1 MICKYILYF
10 SYSNI
15 HMTMKNN
22 KIALLISTL
31 SLSIIMTSCSDSLSD
46 NTDGRLRYWIST
58 LASDDFEGR
67 APGTEGGQLTKNF
80 ISQTFQDLDL
90 DSIDGNYFLD
100 VPTSEITLKDSSYLT
115 LSFRGNDRKMINGKE
130 VVFWTKQ
137 ARDYRKIRDS
147 EVVFVGYGIVAPE
160 YNWNDYEG
168 IDVTGKTVVILVND
182 PGFATGKLRL
192 FNGRSMTYYGR
203 WTYKFE
209 EAARQGAAAA
219 IIVHEEE
226 PAAYP
231 WSVVENSWQ
240 GPQLDLQ
247 RDDLGADR
255 VTLEGWIRDKS
266 LNDVLNFT
274 GFDYDGLKQIA
285 LEKTF
290 SAFPL
295 RGLTLSSEIHNKV
308 RYLQSHNIAAIK
320 KGNVRP
326 DEYILFMAHWDHLG
340 IMELTEPGQD
350 IIVNGAVDNAT
361 GVASVL
367 EFAKRFSEVET
378 DRSIMFL
385 AVTLE
390 ESGLLGSE
398 YFAKYPPVDLSN
410 IVAGF
415 NYDAILPTGL
425 TNDMVVVGYG
435 ASELEDLLE
444 QELEKSGRYINP
456 DPNPEKGYF
465 YRSDHIS
472 LAKRGV
478 PMLYADGGFDL
489 VEGGKDAGFAIEEEY
504 RLNAYHGVA
513 DEYEESWNLEGLNQ
527 SIDVIFNI
535 SKELAN
541 NSQWPN
547 WYEGNEFK
555 STRDISRS
563 GK

>member
-1 MICKYILYF
+1 
-10 SYSNI
+10 
-15 HMTMKNN
+15 MTMQIN
-22 KIALLISTL
+22 KTHSLLFLVGIF
-31 SLSIIMTSCSDSLSD
+31 IFITSCSDSLSD
-46 NTDGRLRYWIST
+46 TTDGRLRYWIST
-58 LASDDFEGR
+58 LSSDEFEGR
-67 APGTEGGQLTKNF
+67 APGTQGGQLTKNF
-80 ISQTFQDLDL
+80 ISKTFQDLNL
-90 DSIDGNYFLD
+90 DPVNDSYFLD

-115 LSFRGNDRKMINGKE
+115 LSFRGNDRKMITGDE

-137 ARDYRKIRDS
+137 AREYRKIRDS

-168 IDVTGKTVVILVND
+168 IDVKGKTVVILVND

-219 IIVHEEE
+219 IVVHEEE

-255 VTLEGWIRDKS
+255 VILEGWIRDS
-266 LNDVLNFT
+266 TLTDVLNFT
-274 GFDYDGLKQIA
+274 GFNYESLKEIA

-308 RYLQSHNIAAIK
+308 RYLQSHNIAAVK
-320 KGNVRP
+320 KGSAQP

-340 IMELTEPGQD
+340 FMEGAQIGD
-350 IIVNGAVDNAT
+350 DKIANGAVDNAT
-361 GVASVL
+361 GVAAVF
-367 EFAKRFSEVET
+367 EFAKRFSEIET

-385 AVTLE
+385 AITLE

-398 YFAKYPPVDLSN
+398 YFAKYPPINLSN

-444 QELEKSGRYINP
+444 DELSKSSRYINP
-456 DPNPEKGYF
+456 DPNPDKGYF

-472 LAKRGV
+472 FAKRGV
-478 PMLYADGGFDL
+478 PVLYADGGFDL
-489 VEGGKDAGFAIEEEY
+489 VDGGKEAGFIIEEQY
-504 RLNAYHGVA
+504 RLDAYHGVA
-513 DEYEESWNLEGLNQ
+513 DEYNESWNLDGLNQ

-541 NSQWPN
+541 SSQWPN

-555 STRDISRS
+555 SIRDASRS

>member
-1 MICKYILYF
+1 M
-10 SYSNI
+10 
-15 HMTMKNN
+15 
-22 KIALLISTL
+22 
-31 SLSIIMTSCSDSLSD
+31 SCSDSLSD
-46 NTDGRLRYWIST
+46 TTDGRLRYWIST
-58 LASDDFEGR
+58 LASDEFEGR

-80 ISQTFQDLDL
+80 ISRTFQDLDL
-90 DSIDGNYFLD
+90 EPVDGNYLLD
-100 VPTSEITLKDSSYLT
+100 VPASEITLKDSSYLT
-115 LSFRGNDRKMINGKE
+115 MSFRGNDRKMIAGEE

-137 ARDYRKIRDS
+137 AREYRKIRDS

-168 IDVTGKTVVILVND
+168 IDVKGKTVIILIND

-255 VTLEGWIRDKS
+255 VILEGWIRDNS
-266 LNDVLNFT
+266 LDDILSFT
-274 GFDYDGLKQIA
+274 GFNYESLKEIA
-285 LEKTF
+285 LEATF
-290 SAFPL
+290 SPFLL

-308 RYLQSHNIAAIK
+308 RYLLSHNVAAIK
-320 KGNVRP
+320 KGTDRA

-340 IMELTEPGQD
+340 IMDATEPGED
-350 IIVNGAVDNAT
+350 SIANGAVDNAT
-361 GVASVL
+361 GIAAVL
-367 EFAKRFSEVET
+367 EFAKRFSEIDTE
-378 DRSIMFL
+378 RSIMFL
-385 AVTLE
+385 ALTLE

-398 YFAKYPPVDLSN
+398 YFAKYPPINLDN

-444 QELEKSGRYINP
+444 DELVKSGRYINP

-472 LAKRGV
+472 FAKRGV
-478 PMLYADGGFDL
+478 PVLYADGGFDL
-489 VEGGKDAGFAIEEEY
+489 VDGGREIGFIIEEQY
-504 RLNAYHGVA
+504 RLDAYHGVD
-513 DEYEESWNLEGLNQ
+513 DEYDENWNLDGLNQ

-535 SKELAN
+535 SNELAN
-541 NSQWPN
+541 SPQWPN

-555 STRDISRS
+555 AIRDLSRP
-563 GK
+563 

>member
-1 MICKYILYF
+1 
-10 SYSNI
+10 
-15 HMTMKNN
+15 MTMKIN
-22 KIALLISTL
+22 KIHFLLIVFAVL
-31 SLSIIMTSCSDSLSD
+31 SVISSCSDSLSET
-46 NTDGRLRYWIST
+46 TDGRLRYWIST
-58 LASDDFEGR
+58 LSSDDFEGR

-80 ISQTFQDLDL
+80 ISKTFQDLDL
-90 DSIDGNYFLD
+90 DPVNGSYFLD

-115 LSFRGNDRKMINGKE
+115 LSFRGNDRKMLAGDE

-137 ARDYRKIRDS
+137 AREYRKIRDS

-160 YNWNDYEG
+160 YNWNDYDG
-168 IDVTGKTVVILVND
+168 VDVKGKTVVILVND

-219 IIVHEEE
+219 IVIHEEE

-255 VTLEGWIRDKS
+255 VILEGWIRDS
-266 LNDVLNFT
+266 TLNDVINFT
-274 GFDYDGLKQIA
+274 GFDYESLKEIA

-308 RYLQSHNIAAIK
+308 RYLQSHNIAAVH
-320 KGNVRP
+320 KGTSNP

-340 IMELTEPGQD
+340 LKNGSQTGED
-350 IIVNGAVDNAT
+350 IIANGAVDNAT
-361 GVASVL
+361 GVAAVL
-367 EFAKRFSEVET
+367 EFAKRFSEIET
-378 DRSIMFL
+378 KRSIMFL

-398 YFAKYPPVDLSN
+398 YFAKYPPIDLSK

-444 QELEKSGRYINP
+444 YELKKSGRYINP
-456 DPNPEKGYF
+456 DPNPDKGYF

-472 LAKRGV
+472 FAKRGV
-478 PMLYADGGFDL
+478 PVLYADGGFDL
-489 VEGGKDAGFAIEEEY
+489 VDGGKEAGFLIEEQY
-504 RLNAYHGVA
+504 RLDAYHGVA
-513 DEYEESWNLEGLNQ
+513 DEYDNSWNLDGLNQ
-527 SIDVIFNI
+527 SIDAIFNI
-535 SKELAN
+535 SNELAN
-541 NSQWPN
+541 NSEWPN

-555 STRDISRS
+555 SIRDLSRS
-563 GK
+563 AK

>member
-1 MICKYILYF
+1 
-10 SYSNI
+10 
-15 HMTMKNN
+15 MTMNIN
-22 KIALLISTL
+22 KTYFLITISAFLLFLTN
-31 SLSIIMTSCSDSLSD
+31 CSDSLSD
-46 NTDGRLRYWIST
+46 TTDGRLRYWIST
-58 LASDDFEGR
+58 LSSDEFEGR

-80 ISQTFQDLDL
+80 ISQTFQDFNLDPV
-90 DSIDGNYFLD
+90 DGNYFLE
-100 VPTSEITLKDSSYLT
+100 VPTSEIILKDSSYLT
-115 LSFRGNDRKMINGKE
+115 LSFRGNDRKMITGKE

-137 ARDYRKIRDS
+137 AREYRKIRDS

-160 YNWNDYEG
+160 YNWNDYEEV
-168 IDVTGKTVVILVND
+168 DVKGKTVVILVND

-255 VTLEGWIRDKS
+255 VILEGWIRDHT

-274 GFDYDGLKQIA
+274 GFNYEALKEIA

-308 RYLQSHNIAAIK
+308 RYLQSHNIAAVK
-320 KGNVRP
+320 KGSVRP

-340 IMELTEPGQD
+340 VMDSIKPGED
-350 IIVNGAVDNAT
+350 NIANGAVDNAT
-361 GVASVL
+361 GVAAVL
-367 EFAKRFSEVET
+367 EFAKRFSQIDT

-398 YFAKYPPVDLSN
+398 YFAKYPPIDLTN

-444 QELEKSGRYINP
+444 DELEKSGRYVNP

-489 VEGGKDAGFAIEEEY
+489 VKGGKEAGFLIEEQY

-513 DEYEESWNLEGLNQ
+513 DEYDELWDLAGLNQ

-535 SKELAN
+535 SNELAN
-541 NSQWPN
+541 SSQWPN

-555 STRDISRS
+555 SIRDLSRA
-563 GK
+563 GR

>member
-1 MICKYILYF
+1 
-10 SYSNI
+10 
-15 HMTMKNN
+15 MKIN
-22 KIALLISTL
+22 KIHSSLLFLLGIS
-31 SLSIIMTSCSDSLSD
+31 IFITSCSDSLSD
-46 NTDGRLRYWIST
+46 TTDGRLRYWIST
-58 LASDDFEGR
+58 LSSDEFEGR

-80 ISQTFQDLDL
+80 ISKTFQNLNLDP
-90 DSIDGNYFLD
+90 IDGNYFLD
-100 VPTSEITLKDSSYLT
+100 VPASEITLKDSSYLT
-115 LSFRGNDRKMINGKE
+115 LSFRGNDRKMITGDE

-168 IDVTGKTVVILVND
+168 IDVKGKTVVILIND

-255 VTLEGWIRDKS
+255 VILEGWIKDS
-266 LNDVLNFT
+266 ILNDVLNFT
-274 GFDYDGLKQIA
+274 GFDYDSLKQIA

-308 RYLQSHNIAAIK
+308 RYLQSHNIAAVK
-320 KGNVRP
+320 KGIAYP

-340 IMELTEPGQD
+340 IVNSSQPGENN
-350 IIVNGAVDNAT
+350 IMNGAVDNAT
-361 GVASVL
+361 GVAAIL

-390 ESGLLGSE
+390 ESRLLGSE
-398 YFAKYPPVDLSN
+398 YFAKYPPIDLAN

-415 NYDAILPTGL
+415 NYDGILPTGL

-444 QELEKSGRYINP
+444 NELVKSGRYINP

-472 LAKRGV
+472 FAKRGV
-478 PMLYADGGFDL
+478 PVLYADGGFDL
-489 VEGGKDAGFAIEEEY
+489 VAGGKEAGFLIEEEY
-504 RLNAYHGVA
+504 RVDAYHGVA
-513 DEYEESWNLEGLNQ
+513 DEYDESWDLDGLNQ

-535 SKELAN
+535 SNELAN
-541 NSQWPN
+541 SQQWPN
-547 WYEGNEFK
+547 WYDGNEFK
-555 STRDISRS
+555 SIRDASRE

>member
-1 MICKYILYF
+1 
-10 SYSNI
+10 
-15 HMTMKNN
+15 
-22 KIALLISTL
+22 
-31 SLSIIMTSCSDSLSD
+31 
-46 NTDGRLRYWIST
+46 LRYWIST
-58 LASDDFEGR
+58 LSSDEFEGR
-67 APGTEGGQLTKNF
+67 APGTEGGKLTKNF
-80 ISQTFQDLDL
+80 ISQNFRNLNLDPVG
-90 DSIDGNYFLD
+90 DDYFLE
-100 VPTSEITLKDSSYLT
+100 VPASEITLKDDSYLT
-115 LSFRGNDRKMINGKE
+115 LSFRGNDRKMIAGEE
-130 VVFWTKQ
+130 VVSGLSKQEITERFETVKLYLLVMELLRLNMAGMITKELMSQ
-137 ARDYRKIRDS
+137 
-147 EVVFVGYGIVAPE
+147 
-160 YNWNDYEG
+160 
-168 IDVTGKTVVILVND
+168 GKTVVILIND

-192 FNGRSMTYYGR
+192 FNGKSMTYYGR

-255 VTLEGWIRDKS
+255 VILEGWIRDTT

-274 GFDYDGLKQIA
+274 GFDYAALKEIA

-295 RGLTLSSEIHNKV
+295 RGLTLNSELHNRV

-320 KGNVRP
+320 KGIKRP
-326 DEYILFMAHWDHLG
+326 DEYLLFMAHWDHLG
-340 IMELTEPGQD
+340 KMDLADPAED
-350 IIVNGAVDNAT
+350 NIVNGAVDNAT
-361 GVASVL
+361 GVAAVL

-378 DRSIMFL
+378 DRSILFL
-385 AVTLE
+385 TVTLE

-398 YFAKYPPVDLSN
+398 YFAKYPPIKLSN

-415 NYDAILPTGL
+415 NYDGILPTGL

-435 ASELEDLLE
+435 ASELEDLLDE
-444 QELEKSGRYINP
+444 ELQKNGRYINP

-489 VEGGKDAGFAIEEEY
+489 VEGGKEAGFLLEEQY
-504 RLNAYHGVA
+504 RLDSYHGVS
-513 DEYEESWNLEGLNQ
+513 DEYDSSWDLEGLNQ
-527 SIDVIFNI
+527 SIDVIFNV
-535 SKELAN
+535 SKDLAN
-541 NSQWPN
+541 SSQWPN
-547 WYEGNEFK
+547 WYEGNEFRAI
-555 STRDISRS
+555 RDASRP
-563 GK
+563 

>member
-1 MICKYILYF
+1 
-10 SYSNI
+10 
-15 HMTMKNN
+15 MTMKIN
-22 KIALLISTL
+22 KTHSLLLLLGISIL
-31 SLSIIMTSCSDSLSD
+31 ITSCSDSLSD
-46 NTDGRLRYWIST
+46 TTDGRLRYWIST
-58 LASDDFEGR
+58 LSSDEFEGR

-80 ISQTFQDLDL
+80 ISKTFQDFNLDP
-90 DSIDGNYFLD
+90 IDGSYFLD

-115 LSFRGNDRKMINGKE
+115 LSFRGNDRKMIAGDE

-137 ARDYRKIRDS
+137 AREYRKIRDS

-168 IDVTGKTVVILVND
+168 IDVKGKTVVILVND

-219 IIVHEEE
+219 IIIHEEE

-255 VTLEGWIRDKS
+255 VILEGWIRDS
-266 LNDVLNFT
+266 TLNDVLNFT
-274 GFDYDGLKQIA
+274 GFNYDSLKEIA

-308 RYLQSHNIAAIK
+308 RYLQSHNIAAVK
-320 KGNVRP
+320 KGITQP

-340 IMELTEPGQD
+340 IMDGAQLVED
-350 IIVNGAVDNAT
+350 KIANGAVDNAT
-361 GVASVL
+361 GVAAVL
-367 EFAKRFSEVET
+367 EFAKRFSEIET
-378 DRSIMFL
+378 DRSVMFL

-398 YFAKYPPVDLSN
+398 YFAKYPPIDLSN

-444 QELEKSGRYINP
+444 AELSKSGRYINP
-456 DPNPEKGYF
+456 DPNPDKGYF

-472 LAKRGV
+472 FAKRGV
-478 PMLYADGGFDL
+478 PVLYADGGFDL
-489 VEGGKDAGFAIEEEY
+489 VEGGKEAGFMIEEQY
-504 RLNAYHGVA
+504 RLDAYHGVG
-513 DEYEESWNLEGLNQ
+513 DEYDASWNLDGLNQ

-535 SKELAN
+535 SNELAN
-541 NSQWPN
+541 STQWPN
-547 WYEGNEFK
+547 WYDGNEFK
-555 STRDISRS
+555 SIRDISRS

>member
-1 MICKYILYF
+1 
-10 SYSNI
+10 
-15 HMTMKNN
+15 MKIN
-22 KIALLISTL
+22 KIHFSLIFIL
-31 SLSIIMTSCSDSLSD
+31 GISIFINSCSDSLSD
-46 NTDGRLRYWIST
+46 TTDGRLRYWIST
-58 LASDDFEGR
+58 LSSDEFEGR

-80 ISQTFQDLDL
+80 ISKTFQNLNLDPV
-90 DSIDGNYFLD
+90 DGSYFLD
-100 VPTSEITLKDSSYLT
+100 VPASEITLKDSSYLT
-115 LSFRGNDRKMINGKE
+115 LSFRGNDRKMITGDE

-168 IDVTGKTVVILVND
+168 IDVKGKTVVILIND

-255 VTLEGWIRDKS
+255 VILEGWIKDS
-266 LNDVLNFT
+266 ILNDVLNFT
-274 GFDYDGLKQIA
+274 GFDYDSLKQIA

-308 RYLQSHNIAAIK
+308 RYLQSHNIAAVK
-320 KGNVRP
+320 KGISHP

-340 IMELTEPGQD
+340 IVNSSQPGENN
-350 IIVNGAVDNAT
+350 IMNGAVDNAT
-361 GVASVL
+361 GVAAIL

-398 YFAKYPPVDLSN
+398 YFAKYPPIDLAN

-415 NYDAILPTGL
+415 NYDGILPTGL

-444 QELEKSGRYINP
+444 NELVKSGRYINP

-472 LAKRGV
+472 FAKRGV
-478 PMLYADGGFDL
+478 PVLYADGGFDL
-489 VEGGKDAGFAIEEEY
+489 VAGGKEAGFLIEEEY
-504 RLNAYHGVA
+504 RVDAYHGVA
-513 DEYEESWNLEGLNQ
+513 DEYDESWDLDGLNQ

-535 SKELAN
+535 SNELAN
-541 NSQWPN
+541 SQQWPN
-547 WYEGNEFK
+547 WYDGNEFK
-555 STRDISRS
+555 SIRDASRE

>member
-1 MICKYILYF
+1 
-10 SYSNI
+10 
-15 HMTMKNN
+15 MKIN
-22 KIALLISTL
+22 KIHSSLLFLLGIS
-31 SLSIIMTSCSDSLSD
+31 IFITSCSDSLSD
-46 NTDGRLRYWIST
+46 TTDGRLRYWIST
-58 LASDDFEGR
+58 LSSDEFEGR

-80 ISQTFQDLDL
+80 ISKTFQNLNLDPV
-90 DSIDGNYFLD
+90 DGSYFLD
-100 VPTSEITLKDSSYLT
+100 VPASEITLKDSSYLT
-115 LSFRGNDRKMINGKE
+115 LSFRGNDRKMITGDE

-160 YNWNDYEG
+160 YNWDDYEG
-168 IDVTGKTVVILVND
+168 IDVKGKTVVILIND

-255 VTLEGWIRDKS
+255 VILEGWIKDS
-266 LNDVLNFT
+266 ILNDVLNFT
-274 GFDYDGLKQIA
+274 GFDYDSLKQIA

-308 RYLQSHNIAAIK
+308 RYLQSHNIAAVK
-320 KGNVRP
+320 KGIAYP

-340 IMELTEPGQD
+340 IVNSSQPGENN
-350 IIVNGAVDNAT
+350 IMNGAVDNAT
-361 GVASVL
+361 GVAAIL

-398 YFAKYPPVDLSN
+398 YFAKHPPIDLAN

-415 NYDAILPTGL
+415 NYDGILPTGL

-444 QELEKSGRYINP
+444 NELAKSGRYINP

-472 LAKRGV
+472 FAKRGV
-478 PMLYADGGFDL
+478 PVLYADGGFDL
-489 VEGGKDAGFAIEEEY
+489 VAGGKEAGFLIEEEY
-504 RLNAYHGVA
+504 RVDAYHGVA
-513 DEYEESWNLEGLNQ
+513 DEYDESWDLDGLNQ

-535 SKELAN
+535 SNELAN
-541 NSQWPN
+541 SQQWPN
-547 WYEGNEFK
+547 WYDGNEFK
-555 STRDISRS
+555 SIRDASRE

>member
-1 MICKYILYF
+1 MRYLFLISSL
-10 SYSNI
+10 
-15 HMTMKNN
+15 
-22 KIALLISTL
+22 LLISCNKTDF
-31 SLSIIMTSCSDSLSD
+31 SFAD
-46 NTDGRLRYWIST
+46 NTDQRLRNWIETIS
-58 LASDDFEGR
+58 SDEFEGR
-67 APGTEGGQLTKNF
+67 EPGTIGAQLAKNY
-80 ISQTFQDLDL
+80 IAQQLSQLELDPVT
-90 DSIDGNYFLD
+90 GNSFFLN
-100 VPTSEITLKDSSYLT
+100 VPASKITLKDQSYAT
-115 LSFRGNDRKMINGKE
+115 ITFRNQDRKLETGKE
-130 VVFWTKQ
+130 VVFWTKH
-137 ARDYRKIRDS
+137 AAEYKKLRDS
-147 EVVFVGYGIVAPE
+147 EIVFVGYGIIAPE
-160 YNWNDYEG
+160 YDWNDYEG
-168 IDVTGKTVVILVND
+168 IDVRGKTVVMLIND
-182 PGFATGKLRL
+182 PGFETGNLRL

-255 VTLEGWIRDKS
+255 VILEGWIRDS
-266 LNDVLNFT
+266 TLNDVLNFT
-274 GFDYDGLKQIA
+274 GFNYDSLKEIA

-290 SAFPL
+290 SAFQL

-308 RYLQSHNIAAIK
+308 RYLQSHNIAAVK
-320 KGNVRP
+320 KGSTHP
-326 DEYILFMAHWDHLG
+326 DEYIVFMAHWDHLG
-340 IMELTEPGQD
+340 FMDGAQMGNDKIA
-350 IIVNGAVDNAT
+350 NGAVDNAT
-361 GVASVL
+361 GVAAVL

-378 DRSIMFL
+378 ERSVMFL
-385 AVTLE
+385 ALTLE

-398 YFAKYPPVDLSN
+398 YFAKYPPIDLSN

-425 TNDMVVVGYG
+425 TKDMVVVGYG

-444 QELEKSGRYINP
+444 EELSKSGRYINP
-456 DPNPEKGYF
+456 DPNPDKGYF

-472 LAKRGV
+472 FAKRGV
-478 PMLYADGGFDL
+478 PVLYADGGFDL
-489 VEGGKDAGFAIEEEY
+489 VDGGKEAGFIIEEQY
-504 RLNAYHGVA
+504 RLDAYHGVA
-513 DEYEESWNLEGLNQ
+513 DEYDESWNLDGLNQ

-535 SKELAN
+535 SNELAN

-547 WYEGNEFK
+547 WYEGNEFR
-555 STRDISRS
+555 SVRDLSRS

>member
-1 MICKYILYF
+1 
-10 SYSNI
+10 
-15 HMTMKNN
+15 MKNI
-22 KIALLISTL
+22 KLLTVPCLICLFLYTG
-31 SLSIIMTSCSDSLSD
+31 CSKNIGDT
-46 NTDGRLRYWIST
+46 TDERLRYWIST
-58 LASDDFEGR
+58 LSSDEFEGR
-67 APGTEGGQLTKNF
+67 APGTEGGKLTKNF
-80 ISQTFQDLDL
+80 ISQNFRNLNLDPVG
-90 DSIDGNYFLD
+90 DDYFLE
-100 VPTSEITLKDSSYLT
+100 VPASEITLKDDSYLT
-115 LSFRGNDRKMINGKE
+115 LSFRGNDRKMIAGEE

-160 YNWNDYEG
+160 YGWNDYEG
-168 IDVTGKTVVILVND
+168 IDVTGKTVVILIND

-192 FNGRSMTYYGR
+192 FNGKSMTYYGR

-219 IIVHEEE
+219 IIVHDEE

-255 VTLEGWIRDKS
+255 VILEGWIRDTT

-274 GFDYDGLKQIA
+274 GFDYAALKEIA

-295 RGLTLSSEIHNKV
+295 RGLTLNSELHNRV

-320 KGNVRP
+320 KGTKRP
-326 DEYILFMAHWDHLG
+326 DEYLLFMAHWDHLG
-340 IMELTEPGQD
+340 KMDLTDPAED
-350 IIVNGAVDNAT
+350 NIVNGAVDNAT
-361 GVASVL
+361 GVAAVL
-367 EFAKRFSEVET
+367 EFAKRFSEVQT
-378 DRSIMFL
+378 DRSILFL
-385 AVTLE
+385 TVTLE

-398 YFAKYPPVDLSN
+398 YFAKYPPIKLSN

-415 NYDAILPTGL
+415 NYDGILPTGL

-435 ASELEDLLE
+435 ASELEDLLDE
-444 QELEKSGRYINP
+444 ELQKNGRYINP

-489 VEGGKDAGFAIEEEY
+489 VEGGKEAGFLLEEQY
-504 RLNAYHGVA
+504 RLDSYHGVS
-513 DEYEESWNLEGLNQ
+513 DEYDSSWDLEGLNQ
-527 SIDVIFNI
+527 SIDVIFNV
-535 SKELAN
+535 SKDLAN
-541 NSQWPN
+541 SSQWPN
-547 WYEGNEFK
+547 WYEGNEFRAI
-555 STRDISRS
+555 RDASRP
-563 GK
+563 

>member
-1 MICKYILYF
+1 
-10 SYSNI
+10 
-15 HMTMKNN
+15 MTMKNN

-31 SLSIIMTSCSDSLSD
+31 SLSMIMTSCSDSLSD
-46 NTDGRLRYWIST
+46 TTDGRLRYWIST

-80 ISQTFQDLDL
+80 ISQTFQDFDL
-90 DSIDGNYFLD
+90 DPIDGNYFLD

-168 IDVTGKTVVILVND
+168 IDVTGKTVVILIND
-182 PGFATGKLRL
+182 PGFATRKLRL

-255 VTLEGWIRDKS
+255 VTLEGWIRDES

-340 IMELTEPGQD
+340 MMELTEPGQD

-415 NYDAILPTGL
+415 NYDGILPTGL

-541 NSQWPN
+541 SSQWPN

>member
-1 MICKYILYF
+1 
-10 SYSNI
+10 
-15 HMTMKNN
+15 MKIN
-22 KIALLISTL
+22 KIHSLLFLLGISIFI
-31 SLSIIMTSCSDSLSD
+31 SNCSDSLSD
-46 NTDGRLRYWIST
+46 TTDGRLRYWIST
-58 LASDDFEGR
+58 LSSDEFEGR

-80 ISQTFQDLDL
+80 ISKTFQDFDL
-90 DSIDGNYFLD
+90 DPVDGSYFLD
-100 VPTSEITLKDSSYLT
+100 VPASEITLKDSSYLT
-115 LSFRGNDRKMINGKE
+115 LSFRGNDRKMITGDE

-168 IDVTGKTVVILVND
+168 VDVKGKTVVILIND

-255 VTLEGWIRDKS
+255 VILEGWIKDNI

-274 GFDYDGLKQIA
+274 GFDYDSLKQIA

-295 RGLTLSSEIHNKV
+295 RGLNLSSEIHNKV
-308 RYLQSHNIAAIK
+308 RYLQSHNIAAVK
-320 KGNVRP
+320 KGIVYP

-340 IMELTEPGQD
+340 MIDSTQPGENNIM
-350 IIVNGAVDNAT
+350 NGAVDNAT
-361 GVASVL
+361 GVAAIL

-398 YFAKYPPVDLSN
+398 YFAKYPPIDLAN

-415 NYDAILPTGL
+415 NYDGILPTGL

-444 QELEKSGRYINP
+444 NELAKSGRYINP

-472 LAKRGV
+472 FAKRGV
-478 PMLYADGGFDL
+478 PVLYADGGFDL
-489 VEGGKDAGFAIEEEY
+489 VAGGKEAGFLIEEQY
-504 RLNAYHGVA
+504 RVDAYHGVA
-513 DEYEESWNLEGLNQ
+513 DEYDESWDLDGLNQ

-535 SKELAN
+535 SNELAN
-541 NSQWPN
+541 SQQWPN
-547 WYEGNEFK
+547 WYDGNEFK
-555 STRDISRS
+555 SIRDASRE

>member
-1 MICKYILYF
+1 
-10 SYSNI
+10 
-15 HMTMKNN
+15 MKIN
-22 KIALLISTL
+22 KIHSSLLFLLGIS
-31 SLSIIMTSCSDSLSD
+31 IFITSCSDSLSD
-46 NTDGRLRYWIST
+46 TTDGRLRYWIST
-58 LASDDFEGR
+58 LSSDEFEGR

-80 ISQTFQDLDL
+80 ISKTFQNLNL
-90 DSIDGNYFLD
+90 APVDGSYFLD
-100 VPTSEITLKDSSYLT
+100 VPASEITLKDSSYLT
-115 LSFRGNDRKMINGKE
+115 LSFRGNDRKMITGDE

-160 YNWNDYEG
+160 YNWDDYEG
-168 IDVTGKTVVILVND
+168 IDVKGKTVVILIND

-219 IIVHEEE
+219 IIVHGEE

-255 VTLEGWIRDKS
+255 VILEGWIKDS
-266 LNDVLNFT
+266 ILNDVLNFT
-274 GFDYDGLKQIA
+274 GFDYDSLKQIA

-308 RYLQSHNIAAIK
+308 RYLQSHNIAAVK
-320 KGNVRP
+320 KGIAYP

-340 IMELTEPGQD
+340 IVNSSQPGENN
-350 IIVNGAVDNAT
+350 IMNGAVDNAT
-361 GVASVL
+361 GVAAIL

-398 YFAKYPPVDLSN
+398 YFAKYPPIDLAN

-415 NYDAILPTGL
+415 NYDGILPTGL

-444 QELEKSGRYINP
+444 NELVKSGRYINP

-472 LAKRGV
+472 FAKRGV
-478 PMLYADGGFDL
+478 PVLYADGGFDL
-489 VEGGKDAGFAIEEEY
+489 VAGGKEAGFLIEEEY
-504 RLNAYHGVA
+504 RVDAYHGVA
-513 DEYEESWNLEGLNQ
+513 DEYDESWDLDGLNQ

-535 SKELAN
+535 SNELAN
-541 NSQWPN
+541 SQQWPN
-547 WYEGNEFK
+547 WYDGNEFK
-555 STRDISRS
+555 SIRDASRE

>member
-1 MICKYILYF
+1 
-10 SYSNI
+10 
-15 HMTMKNN
+15 MKIN
-22 KIALLISTL
+22 KIHSSLLFLLGIS
-31 SLSIIMTSCSDSLSD
+31 IFITSCSDSLSD
-46 NTDGRLRYWIST
+46 TTDGRLRYWIST
-58 LASDDFEGR
+58 LSSDEFEGR

-80 ISQTFQDLDL
+80 ISKTFQNLNLDP
-90 DSIDGNYFLD
+90 IDGNYFLD
-100 VPTSEITLKDSSYLT
+100 VPASEITLKDSSYLT
-115 LSFRGNDRKMINGKE
+115 LSFRGNDRKMITGDE

-160 YNWNDYEG
+160 YNWDDYEG
-168 IDVTGKTVVILVND
+168 IDVKGKTVVILIND

-255 VTLEGWIRDKS
+255 VILEGWIKDS
-266 LNDVLNFT
+266 ILNDVLNFT
-274 GFDYDGLKQIA
+274 GFDYDSLKQIA

-308 RYLQSHNIAAIK
+308 RYLQSHNIAAVK
-320 KGNVRP
+320 KGIAYP

-340 IMELTEPGQD
+340 IVNSSQPGKNN
-350 IIVNGAVDNAT
+350 IMNGAVDNAT
-361 GVASVL
+361 GVAAIL

-398 YFAKYPPVDLSN
+398 YFAKYPPIDLAN

-415 NYDAILPTGL
+415 NYDGILPTGL

-444 QELEKSGRYINP
+444 NELVKSGRYINP

-472 LAKRGV
+472 FAKRGV
-478 PMLYADGGFDL
+478 PVLYADGGFDL
-489 VEGGKDAGFAIEEEY
+489 VAGGKEAGFLIEEEY
-504 RLNAYHGVA
+504 RVDAYHGVA
-513 DEYEESWNLEGLNQ
+513 DEYDESWDLDGLNQ

-535 SKELAN
+535 SNELAN
-541 NSQWPN
+541 SQQWPN
-547 WYEGNEFK
+547 WYDGNEFK
-555 STRDISRS
+555 SIRDASRE

>member
-1 MICKYILYF
+1 
-10 SYSNI
+10 
-15 HMTMKNN
+15 MKIN
-22 KIALLISTL
+22 KIHSLLFLLGISIFI
-31 SLSIIMTSCSDSLSD
+31 SNCSDSLSD
-46 NTDGRLRYWIST
+46 TTDGRLRYWIST
-58 LASDDFEGR
+58 LSSDEFEGR

-80 ISQTFQDLDL
+80 ISKTFQDFDL
-90 DSIDGNYFLD
+90 DPVDGSYFLD
-100 VPTSEITLKDSSYLT
+100 VPASEITLKDSSYLT
-115 LSFRGNDRKMINGKE
+115 LSFRGNDRKMITG
-130 VVFWTKQ
+130 
-137 ARDYRKIRDS
+137 D

-168 IDVTGKTVVILVND
+168 VDVKGKTVVILIND

-247 RDDLGADR
+247 RDDLGEDR
-255 VTLEGWIRDKS
+255 VILEGWIRDTV
-266 LNDVLNFT
+266 LTDVLSYT
-274 GFDYDGLKQIA
+274 GFNYDSLKAIA

-308 RYLQSHNIAAIK
+308 RYLQSHNIASIK
-320 KGNVRP
+320 KGTTNP

-340 IMELTEPGQD
+340 ILDGGDVGED
-350 IIVNGAVDNAT
+350 VISNGAVDNAT
-361 GVASVL
+361 GVAAIL
-367 EFAKRFSEVET
+367 EFAKRFSEVDT
-378 DRSIMFL
+378 QRSIMFL

-398 YFAKYPPVDLSN
+398 YFSQYPPIELSN
-410 IVAGF
+410 VVAGF
-415 NYDAILPTGL
+415 NYDGILPTGL

-444 QELEKSGRYINP
+444 DELIKSGRYINP

-472 LAKRGV
+472 FAKKGV
-478 PMLYADGGFDL
+478 PVLYADGGFDL
-489 VEGGKDAGFAIEEEY
+489 VEGGKEAGFLIEEQY
-504 RLNAYHGVA
+504 RVDAYHGVA
-513 DEYEESWNLEGLNQ
+513 DEYDESWDLDGLNQ
-527 SIDVIFNI
+527 SIDTIFNI
-535 SKELAN
+535 SNELAN
-541 NSQWPN
+541 STKWPN

-555 STRDISRS
+555 AIRDASRIN
-563 GK
+563 K

>member
-46 NTDGRLRYWIST
+46 STDGRLRYWIST

-255 VTLEGWIRDKS
+255 VTLEGWIRDES

-340 IMELTEPGQD
+340 MMELTEPGQD

>member
-1 MICKYILYF
+1 
-10 SYSNI
+10 
-15 HMTMKNN
+15 MKIN
-22 KIALLISTL
+22 KIHSSLIFLLGIS
-31 SLSIIMTSCSDSLSD
+31 IFITSCSDSLSD
-46 NTDGRLRYWIST
+46 TTDGRLRYWIST
-58 LASDDFEGR
+58 LASDEFEGR

-80 ISQTFQDLDL
+80 ISKTFQNLNLDPV
-90 DSIDGNYFLD
+90 DGSYFLD
-100 VPTSEITLKDSSYLT
+100 VPASEITLKDSSYLT
-115 LSFRGNDRKMINGKE
+115 LSFRGNDRKMITGDE

-160 YNWNDYEG
+160 YNWDDYEG
-168 IDVTGKTVVILVND
+168 IDVKGKTVVILIND

-255 VTLEGWIRDKS
+255 VILEGWIKDS
-266 LNDVLNFT
+266 ILNDVLNFT
-274 GFDYDGLKQIA
+274 GFDYDSLKQIA

-308 RYLQSHNIAAIK
+308 RYLQSHNIAAVK
-320 KGNVRP
+320 KGIAYP

-340 IMELTEPGQD
+340 IVNSSQPGENN
-350 IIVNGAVDNAT
+350 IMNGAVDNAT
-361 GVASVL
+361 GVAAIL

-398 YFAKYPPVDLSN
+398 YFAKYPPIDLAN

-415 NYDAILPTGL
+415 NYDGILPTGL
-425 TNDMVVVGYG
+425 TNDMAVVGYG

-444 QELEKSGRYINP
+444 NELVKSGRYINP

-472 LAKRGV
+472 FAKRGV
-478 PMLYADGGFDL
+478 PVLYADGGFDL
-489 VEGGKDAGFAIEEEY
+489 VAGGKEAGFLIEEEY
-504 RLNAYHGVA
+504 RVDAYHGVA
-513 DEYEESWNLEGLNQ
+513 DEYDESWDLDGLNQ

-535 SKELAN
+535 SNELAN
-541 NSQWPN
+541 SQQWPN
-547 WYEGNEFK
+547 WYDGNEFK
-555 STRDISRS
+555 SIRDASRE

>member
-1 MICKYILYF
+1 
-10 SYSNI
+10 
-15 HMTMKNN
+15 MKIN
-22 KIALLISTL
+22 KIRLLVMLAGISILT
-31 SLSIIMTSCSDSLSD
+31 SSCSDSLSD
-46 NTDGRLRYWIST
+46 TTDGSLRYWIST
-58 LASDDFEGR
+58 LASDEFEGR
-67 APGTEGGQLTKNF
+67 SPGTEGGQLTKNF
-80 ISQTFQDLDL
+80 ISKTFQDLNL
-90 DSIDGNYFLD
+90 EPVNGSYFLD

-115 LSFRGNDRKMINGKE
+115 LSFRGNDRKMITGDE

-137 ARDYRKIRDS
+137 AREYRKIRDS

-160 YNWNDYEG
+160 YDWNDYAG
-168 IDVTGKTVVILVND
+168 IDVKGKTVVILVND

-247 RDDLGADR
+247 RADLGEDR
-255 VTLEGWIRDKS
+255 VILEGWIRDTV
-266 LNDVLNFT
+266 LTDVLSYT
-274 GFDYDGLKQIA
+274 GFNYDSLKAIA

-308 RYLQSHNIAAIK
+308 RYLQSHNIASIK
-320 KGNVRP
+320 KGTTNP

-340 IMELTEPGQD
+340 ILDGGEVGED
-350 IIVNGAVDNAT
+350 VISNGAVDNAT
-361 GVASVL
+361 GVAAIL
-367 EFAKRFSEVET
+367 EFAKRFSEVDT
-378 DRSIMFL
+378 QRSIMFL

-398 YFAKYPPVDLSN
+398 YFAQYPPIELSN

-415 NYDAILPTGL
+415 NYDGILPTGL

-444 QELEKSGRYINP
+444 DELIKSGRYINP

-472 LAKRGV
+472 FAKKGV
-478 PMLYADGGFDL
+478 PVLYADGGFDL
-489 VEGGKDAGFAIEEEY
+489 VEGGKEAGIKIEEDY
-504 RLNAYHGVA
+504 RLDAYHGVA
-513 DEYEESWNLEGLNQ
+513 DEYDESWDLDGLNQ
-527 SIDVIFNI
+527 SIDTIFNI
-535 SKELAN
+535 SNELAN
-541 NSQWPN
+541 STKWPN

-555 STRDISRS
+555 AIRDASRIN
-563 GK
+563 K

>member
-1 MICKYILYF
+1 
-10 SYSNI
+10 
-15 HMTMKNN
+15 MTMQIN
-22 KIALLISTL
+22 KTHSLLFLVGIF
-31 SLSIIMTSCSDSLSD
+31 IFITSCSDSLSD
-46 NTDGRLRYWIST
+46 TTDGRLRYWIST
-58 LASDDFEGR
+58 LSSDEFEGR
-67 APGTEGGQLTKNF
+67 APGTQGGQLTKNF
-80 ISQTFQDLDL
+80 ISKTFQDLNL
-90 DSIDGNYFLD
+90 DPVNDSYFLD

-115 LSFRGNDRKMINGKE
+115 LSFRGNDRKMITGDE

-137 ARDYRKIRDS
+137 AREYRKIRDS

-168 IDVTGKTVVILVND
+168 IDVKGKTVVILVND

-219 IIVHEEE
+219 IVVHEEE

-255 VTLEGWIRDKS
+255 VILEGWIRDS
-266 LNDVLNFT
+266 TLTDVLNFT
-274 GFDYDGLKQIA
+274 GFNYESLKEIA

-308 RYLQSHNIAAIK
+308 RYLQSHNIAAVK
-320 KGNVRP
+320 KGSLQP

-340 IMELTEPGQD
+340 FMEGAQIGD
-350 IIVNGAVDNAT
+350 DKIANGAVDNAT
-361 GVASVL
+361 GVAAVF
-367 EFAKRFSEVET
+367 EFAKRFSEIET

-398 YFAKYPPVDLSN
+398 YFAKYPPIDLSN

-444 QELEKSGRYINP
+444 DELSKSGRYINP
-456 DPNPEKGYF
+456 DPNPDKGYF

-472 LAKRGV
+472 FAKRGV
-478 PMLYADGGFDL
+478 PVLYADGGFDL
-489 VEGGKDAGFAIEEEY
+489 VDGGKEAGFIIEEQY
-504 RLNAYHGVA
+504 RLDAYHGVA
-513 DEYEESWNLEGLNQ
+513 DEYDESWNLDGLNQ

-541 NSQWPN
+541 SSQWPN

-555 STRDISRS
+555 SIRDASRS

>member
-1 MICKYILYF
+1 MSMKIKKIHFLLIILV
-10 SYSNI
+10 SL
-15 HMTMKNN
+15 
-22 KIALLISTL
+22 ALLTN
-31 SLSIIMTSCSDSLSD
+31 CSDSLSD
-46 NTDGRLRYWIST
+46 STDGRLRYWIST
-58 LASDDFEGR
+58 LSSDEFEGR
-67 APGTEGGQLTKNF
+67 APGTDGGQLTKNF
-80 ISQTFQDLDL
+80 ISSTFQDFNLET
-90 DSIDGNYFLD
+90 IDGNYFLD
-100 VPTSEITLKDSSYLT
+100 VPATEITLKDSSYLT
-115 LSFRGNDRKMINGKE
+115 LSFRGNDRKMVTGKE

-137 ARDYRKIRDS
+137 AREYRKIRDS

-168 IDVTGKTVVILVND
+168 IDVKGKTVIILIND
-182 PGFATGKLRL
+182 PGFATGRLRL

-240 GPQLDLQ
+240 GPQMDLQ
-247 RDDLGADR
+247 RNDLGADR
-255 VTLEGWIRDKS
+255 VILEGWIRDNT

-274 GFDYDGLKQIA
+274 GFNYESLKEIA

-290 SAFPL
+290 SAFSL

-308 RYLQSHNIAAIK
+308 RYLKSHNVAAVK
-320 KGNVRP
+320 RGLVRP
-326 DEYILFMAHWDHLG
+326 EEYVLFMAHWDHLG
-340 IMELTEPGQD
+340 IIDVADSGKDNIM
-350 IIVNGAVDNAT
+350 NGAVDNAT
-361 GVASVL
+361 GVAAIL
-367 EFAKRFSEVET
+367 ELAKRFSEIET
-378 DRSIMFL
+378 DRSVIFL

-398 YFAKYPPVDLSN
+398 YFAKYPPIDLSN

-444 QELEKSGRYINP
+444 AELKKSGRYVNP

-489 VEGGKDAGFAIEEEY
+489 VKGGREAGFLIEEKY
-504 RLNAYHGVA
+504 RLDAYHGVA
-513 DEYEESWNLEGLNQ
+513 DEYDESWNLDGLNQ
-527 SIDVIFNI
+527 SIDVVFNI
-535 SKELAN
+535 SADLAN
-541 NSQWPN
+541 NSKWPN

-555 STRDISRS
+555 SIRDLSRTE
-563 GK
+563 K

>member
-1 MICKYILYF
+1 
-10 SYSNI
+10 
-15 HMTMKNN
+15 MKNN

-255 VTLEGWIRDKS
+255 VTLEGWIRDES

-541 NSQWPN
+541 SSQWPN

>member
-1 MICKYILYF
+1 
-10 SYSNI
+10 
-15 HMTMKNN
+15 MKIN
-22 KIALLISTL
+22 KIHSLLFLLGISIFI
-31 SLSIIMTSCSDSLSD
+31 SNCSDSLSD
-46 NTDGRLRYWIST
+46 TTDGRLRYWIST
-58 LASDDFEGR
+58 LSSDEFEGR

-80 ISQTFQDLDL
+80 ISKTFQDFDL
-90 DSIDGNYFLD
+90 DPVDGSYFLD
-100 VPTSEITLKDSSYLT
+100 VPASEITLKDSSYLT
-115 LSFRGNDRKMINGKE
+115 LSFRGNDRKMITGDE

-168 IDVTGKTVVILVND
+168 VDVKGKTVVILIND

-255 VTLEGWIRDKS
+255 VILEGWIKDNI

-274 GFDYDGLKQIA
+274 GFDYDSLKQIA

-308 RYLQSHNIAAIK
+308 RYLQSHNIAAVK
-320 KGNVRP
+320 KGIVYP

-340 IMELTEPGQD
+340 MIDSTQPGENNIM
-350 IIVNGAVDNAT
+350 NGAVDNAT
-361 GVASVL
+361 GVAAIL
-367 EFAKRFSEVET
+367 EFAKRFSEVKT

-398 YFAKYPPVDLSN
+398 YFAKYPPIDLAN

-415 NYDAILPTGL
+415 NYDGILPTGL

-444 QELEKSGRYINP
+444 NELAKSGRYINP

-472 LAKRGV
+472 FAKRGV
-478 PMLYADGGFDL
+478 PVLYADGGFDL
-489 VEGGKDAGFAIEEEY
+489 VAGGKEAGFLIEEQY
-504 RLNAYHGVA
+504 RVDAYHGVA
-513 DEYEESWNLEGLNQ
+513 DEYDESWDLDGLNQ

-535 SKELAN
+535 SNELAN
-541 NSQWPN
+541 SQQWPN
-547 WYEGNEFK
+547 WYDGNEFK
-555 STRDISRS
+555 SIRDASRE

>member
-1 MICKYILYF
+1 
-10 SYSNI
+10 
-15 HMTMKNN
+15 MKIN
-22 KIALLISTL
+22 KIHSLLFLLGISIFI
-31 SLSIIMTSCSDSLSD
+31 SNCSDSLSD
-46 NTDGRLRYWIST
+46 TTDGRLRYWIST
-58 LASDDFEGR
+58 LSSDEFKGR

-80 ISQTFQDLDL
+80 ISKTFQDFDL
-90 DSIDGNYFLD
+90 DPVDGSYFLD
-100 VPTSEITLKDSSYLT
+100 VPASEITLKDSSYLT
-115 LSFRGNDRKMINGKE
+115 LSFRGNDRKMITGDE

-168 IDVTGKTVVILVND
+168 VDVKGKTVVILIND

-255 VTLEGWIRDKS
+255 VILEGWIKDNI

-274 GFDYDGLKQIA
+274 GFDYDSLKQIA

-308 RYLQSHNIAAIK
+308 RYLQSHNIAAVK
-320 KGNVRP
+320 KGIVYP

-340 IMELTEPGQD
+340 MIDSTQPGENNIM
-350 IIVNGAVDNAT
+350 NGAVDNAT
-361 GVASVL
+361 GVAAIL

-398 YFAKYPPVDLSN
+398 YFAKYPPIDLAN

-415 NYDAILPTGL
+415 NYDGILPTGL

-444 QELEKSGRYINP
+444 NELAKSGRYINP

-472 LAKRGV
+472 FAKRGV
-478 PMLYADGGFDL
+478 PVLYADGGFDL
-489 VEGGKDAGFAIEEEY
+489 VAGGKEAGFLIEEQY
-504 RLNAYHGVA
+504 RVDAYHGVA
-513 DEYEESWNLEGLNQ
+513 DEYDESWDLDGLNQ
-527 SIDVIFNI
+527 SIDAIFNI
-535 SKELAN
+535 SNELAN
-541 NSQWPN
+541 SQQWPN
-547 WYEGNEFK
+547 WYDGNEFK
-555 STRDISRS
+555 SIRDASRE

>member
-1 MICKYILYF
+1 
-10 SYSNI
+10 
-15 HMTMKNN
+15 MKIN
-22 KIALLISTL
+22 KIHSSLLFLLGISIFITG
-31 SLSIIMTSCSDSLSD
+31 CSDSLSD
-46 NTDGRLRYWIST
+46 TTDGRLRYWIST
-58 LASDDFEGR
+58 LSSDEFEGR

-80 ISQTFQDLDL
+80 ISKTFQNLNLDP
-90 DSIDGNYFLD
+90 IDGNYFLD
-100 VPTSEITLKDSSYLT
+100 VPASEITLKDSSYLT
-115 LSFRGNDRKMINGKE
+115 LSFRGNDRKMITGDE

-160 YNWNDYEG
+160 YNWDDYEG
-168 IDVTGKTVVILVND
+168 IDVKGKTVVILIND

-255 VTLEGWIRDKS
+255 VILEGWIKDS
-266 LNDVLNFT
+266 ILNDVLNFT
-274 GFDYDGLKQIA
+274 GFDYDSLKQIA

-308 RYLQSHNIAAIK
+308 RYLQSHNIAAVK
-320 KGNVRP
+320 KGIAYP

-340 IMELTEPGQD
+340 IVNSSQPGENN
-350 IIVNGAVDNAT
+350 IMNGAVDNAT
-361 GVASVL
+361 GVAAIL

-398 YFAKYPPVDLSN
+398 YFAKYPPIDLAN

-415 NYDAILPTGL
+415 NYDGILPTGL

-444 QELEKSGRYINP
+444 NELVKSGRYINP

-472 LAKRGV
+472 FAKRGV
-478 PMLYADGGFDL
+478 PVLYADGGFDL
-489 VEGGKDAGFAIEEEY
+489 VAGGKEAGFLIEEEY
-504 RLNAYHGVA
+504 RVDAYHGVA
-513 DEYEESWNLEGLNQ
+513 DEYDESWDLDGLNQ

-535 SKELAN
+535 SNELAN
-541 NSQWPN
+541 SQQWPN
-547 WYEGNEFK
+547 WYDGNEFK
-555 STRDISRS
+555 SIRDASRE

>member
-1 MICKYILYF
+1 
-10 SYSNI
+10 
-15 HMTMKNN
+15 MKIN
-22 KIALLISTL
+22 KIHSLLFLLGISILISN
-31 SLSIIMTSCSDSLSD
+31 CSDSLSD
-46 NTDGRLRYWIST
+46 TTDGRLRYWIST
-58 LASDDFEGR
+58 LSSDEFEGR

-80 ISQTFQDLDL
+80 ISKTFQDFDL
-90 DSIDGNYFLD
+90 DPVDGSYFLD
-100 VPTSEITLKDSSYLT
+100 VPASEITLKDSSYLT
-115 LSFRGNDRKMINGKE
+115 LSFRGNDRKMITGDE

-168 IDVTGKTVVILVND
+168 VDVKGKTVVILIND

-255 VTLEGWIRDKS
+255 VILEGWIKDNI

-274 GFDYDGLKQIA
+274 GFDYDSLKQIA

-308 RYLQSHNIAAIK
+308 RYLQSHNIAAVK
-320 KGNVRP
+320 KGIVYP

-340 IMELTEPGQD
+340 MIDSTRPGENNIM
-350 IIVNGAVDNAT
+350 NGAVDNAT
-361 GVASVL
+361 GVAAIL

-398 YFAKYPPVDLSN
+398 YFAKYPPIDLAN

-415 NYDAILPTGL
+415 NYDGILPTGL

-444 QELEKSGRYINP
+444 NELAKSGRYINP

-472 LAKRGV
+472 FAKRGV
-478 PMLYADGGFDL
+478 PVLYADGGFDL
-489 VEGGKDAGFAIEEEY
+489 VAGGKEAGFLIEEQY
-504 RLNAYHGVA
+504 RVDAYHGVA
-513 DEYEESWNLEGLNQ
+513 DEYDESWNLDGLNQ

-535 SKELAN
+535 SNELAN
-541 NSQWPN
+541 SQQWPN
-547 WYEGNEFK
+547 WYDGNEFK
-555 STRDISRS
+555 SIRDASRE

>member
-1 MICKYILYF
+1 
-10 SYSNI
+10 
-15 HMTMKNN
+15 MKIN
-22 KIALLISTL
+22 KIHSSLLFLLGIS
-31 SLSIIMTSCSDSLSD
+31 IFITSCSDSLSD
-46 NTDGRLRYWIST
+46 TTDGRLRYWIST
-58 LASDDFEGR
+58 LSSDEFEGR

-80 ISQTFQDLDL
+80 ISKTFQNLNLDPV
-90 DSIDGNYFLD
+90 DGSYFLD
-100 VPTSEITLKDSSYLT
+100 VPASEITLKDSSYLT
-115 LSFRGNDRKMINGKE
+115 LSFRGNDRKMITGDE

-168 IDVTGKTVVILVND
+168 IDVKGKTVVILIND

-247 RDDLGADR
+247 RDDLGSDR
-255 VTLEGWIRDKS
+255 VILEGWIKDS
-266 LNDVLNFT
+266 ILNDVLNFT
-274 GFDYDGLKQIA
+274 GFDYDSLKQIA

-308 RYLQSHNIAAIK
+308 RYLQSHNIAAVK
-320 KGNVRP
+320 KGIAYP

-340 IMELTEPGQD
+340 IVNSSQTGENNIM
-350 IIVNGAVDNAT
+350 NGAVDNAT
-361 GVASVL
+361 GVAAIL

-398 YFAKYPPVDLSN
+398 YFAKYPPIDLAN

-415 NYDAILPTGL
+415 NYDGILPTGL

-444 QELEKSGRYINP
+444 NELVKSGRYINP

-472 LAKRGV
+472 FAKRGV
-478 PMLYADGGFDL
+478 PVLYADGGFDL
-489 VEGGKDAGFAIEEEY
+489 VAGGKEAGFLIEEEY
-504 RLNAYHGVA
+504 RVDAYHGVA
-513 DEYEESWNLEGLNQ
+513 DEYDESWDLDGLNQ

-535 SKELAN
+535 SNELAN
-541 NSQWPN
+541 SQQWPN
-547 WYEGNEFK
+547 WYDGNEFK
-555 STRDISRS
+555 SIRDASRE

>member
-1 MICKYILYF
+1 
-10 SYSNI
+10 
-15 HMTMKNN
+15 MKIN
-22 KIALLISTL
+22 KIHFSLIFFL
-31 SLSIIMTSCSDSLSD
+31 GILIFITSCSDSLSD
-46 NTDGRLRYWIST
+46 TTDGRLRHWIST
-58 LASDDFEGR
+58 LSSDEFEGR

-80 ISQTFQDLDL
+80 ISKTFQNLNLDPV
-90 DSIDGNYFLD
+90 DGSFFLD
-100 VPTSEITLKDSSYLT
+100 VPASEITLKDSSYLT
-115 LSFRGNDRKMINGKE
+115 LSFRGNDRKMITGDE

-168 IDVTGKTVVILVND
+168 IDVKGKTVVILIND

-255 VTLEGWIRDKS
+255 VILEGWIKDS
-266 LNDVLNFT
+266 ILNDVLNFT
-274 GFDYDGLKQIA
+274 GFDYDSLKQIA

-308 RYLQSHNIAAIK
+308 RYLQSHNIAAVK
-320 KGNVRP
+320 KGIAYP

-340 IMELTEPGQD
+340 IVNSSQPGENN
-350 IIVNGAVDNAT
+350 IMNGAVDNAT
-361 GVASVL
+361 GVAAIL

-398 YFAKYPPVDLSN
+398 YFAKYPPIDLAN

-415 NYDAILPTGL
+415 NYDGILPTGL

-444 QELEKSGRYINP
+444 NELVKSGRYINP

-472 LAKRGV
+472 FAKRGV
-478 PMLYADGGFDL
+478 PVLYADGGFDL
-489 VEGGKDAGFAIEEEY
+489 VAGGKEAGFLIEEEY
-504 RLNAYHGVA
+504 RVDAYHGVA
-513 DEYEESWNLEGLNQ
+513 DEYDESWDLDGLNQ

-535 SKELAN
+535 SNELAN
-541 NSQWPN
+541 SQQWPN
-547 WYEGNEFK
+547 WYDGNEFK
-555 STRDISRS
+555 SIRDASRE

>member
-1 MICKYILYF
+1 
-10 SYSNI
+10 
-15 HMTMKNN
+15 MKNN

-46 NTDGRLRYWIST
+46 TTDGRLRYWIST

-209 EAARQGAAAA
+209 EAARQGATAA

-255 VTLEGWIRDKS
+255 VTLEGWIRDES

-340 IMELTEPGQD
+340 MMELTEPGQD

-541 NSQWPN
+541 SSQWPN

>member
-1 MICKYILYF
+1 
-10 SYSNI
+10 
-15 HMTMKNN
+15 MKIN
-22 KIALLISTL
+22 KIHSLLFLLGISIFI
-31 SLSIIMTSCSDSLSD
+31 SNCSDSLSD
-46 NTDGRLRYWIST
+46 TTDGRLRYWIST
-58 LASDDFEGR
+58 LSSDEFEGR

-80 ISQTFQDLDL
+80 ISKTFQDFDL
-90 DSIDGNYFLD
+90 DPVDGSYFLD
-100 VPTSEITLKDSSYLT
+100 VPASEITLKDSSYLT
-115 LSFRGNDRKMINGKE
+115 LSFRGNDRKMITGDE
-130 VVFWTKQ
+130 VIFWTKQ

-168 IDVTGKTVVILVND
+168 VDVKGKTVVILIND

-255 VTLEGWIRDKS
+255 VILEGWIKDNI

-274 GFDYDGLKQIA
+274 GFDYDSLKQIA

-308 RYLQSHNIAAIK
+308 RYLQSHNIAAVK
-320 KGNVRP
+320 KGIVYP

-340 IMELTEPGQD
+340 MIDSTQPGENNIM
-350 IIVNGAVDNAT
+350 NGAVDNAT
-361 GVASVL
+361 GVAAIL

-398 YFAKYPPVDLSN
+398 YFAKYPPIDLAN

-415 NYDAILPTGL
+415 NYDGILPTGL

-444 QELEKSGRYINP
+444 NELAKSGRYINP

-472 LAKRGV
+472 FAKRGV
-478 PMLYADGGFDL
+478 PVLYADGGFDL
-489 VEGGKDAGFAIEEEY
+489 VAGGKEAGFLIEEQY
-504 RLNAYHGVA
+504 RVDAYHGVA
-513 DEYEESWNLEGLNQ
+513 DEYDESWNLDGLNQ

-535 SKELAN
+535 SNELAN
-541 NSQWPN
+541 SQQWPN
-547 WYEGNEFK
+547 WYDGNEFK
-555 STRDISRS
+555 SIRDASRE

>member
-1 MICKYILYF
+1 
-10 SYSNI
+10 
-15 HMTMKNN
+15 MKIN
-22 KIALLISTL
+22 KIHFSLIFIL
-31 SLSIIMTSCSDSLSD
+31 GISIFINSCSDSLSD
-46 NTDGRLRYWIST
+46 TTDGRLRYWIST
-58 LASDDFEGR
+58 LSSDEFEGR

-80 ISQTFQDLDL
+80 ISKTFQNLNLDPV
-90 DSIDGNYFLD
+90 DGSYFLD
-100 VPTSEITLKDSSYLT
+100 VPASEITLKDSSYLT
-115 LSFRGNDRKMINGKE
+115 LSFRGNDRKMITGDE

-160 YNWNDYEG
+160 YNWDDYEG
-168 IDVTGKTVVILVND
+168 IDVKGKTVVILIND

-255 VTLEGWIRDKS
+255 VILEGWIKDS
-266 LNDVLNFT
+266 ILNDVLNFT
-274 GFDYDGLKQIA
+274 GFDYDSLKQIA

-308 RYLQSHNIAAIK
+308 RYLQSHNIAAVK
-320 KGNVRP
+320 KGISHP

-340 IMELTEPGQD
+340 IVNSSQPGENN
-350 IIVNGAVDNAT
+350 IMNGAVDNAT
-361 GVASVL
+361 GVAAIL

-398 YFAKYPPVDLSN
+398 YFAKYPPIDLAN

-415 NYDAILPTGL
+415 NYDGILPTGL

-444 QELEKSGRYINP
+444 NELVKSGRYINP

-472 LAKRGV
+472 FAKRGV
-478 PMLYADGGFDL
+478 PVLYADGGFDL
-489 VEGGKDAGFAIEEEY
+489 VAGGKEAGFLIEEEY
-504 RLNAYHGVA
+504 RVDAYHGVA
-513 DEYEESWNLEGLNQ
+513 DEYDESWDLDGLNQ

-535 SKELAN
+535 SNELAN
-541 NSQWPN
+541 SQQWPN
-547 WYEGNEFK
+547 WYDGNEFK
-555 STRDISRS
+555 SIRDASRE